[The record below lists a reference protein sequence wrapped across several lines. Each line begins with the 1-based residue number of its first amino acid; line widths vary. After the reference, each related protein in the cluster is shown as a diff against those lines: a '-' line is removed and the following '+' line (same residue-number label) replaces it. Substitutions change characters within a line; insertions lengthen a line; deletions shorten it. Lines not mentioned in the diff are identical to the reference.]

1 MQGCLSSALF
11 GLLLYVAS
19 WFVLHSIAHCQAEP
33 SRNPLQLDLSAECA
47 PEVELRRRTL
57 TVEGA
62 PGIWFAE
69 PVAACMA
76 GQLRAVPVLIEL
88 VELYMHRAEESDA
101 MIDALKRQLELG
113 REIEDRLDASLEVAL
128 RRQREAEESRSRLS
142 RRPALWFALGV
153 VSTGALMF
161 AAGAARR

>member
-1 MQGCLSSALF
+1 MLALSIVAL
-11 GLLLYVAS
+11 LSLAPMDT
-19 WFVLHSIAHCQAEP
+19 I
-33 SRNPLQLDLSAECA
+33 DLSRECA
-47 PEVELRRRTL
+47 PEVEHRRQAL
-57 TVEGA
+57 SIDGA

-76 GQLRAVPVLIEL
+76 GRLRAVPVLVEL
-88 VELYMHRAEESDA
+88 VELYMHRATESDA

-113 REIEDRLDASLEVAL
+113 REIEARLDASLEVAL
-128 RRQREAEESRSRLS
+128 RRQREAEESRDRLS

-161 AAGAARR
+161 AASAARR

>member
-19 WFVLHSIAHCQAEP
+19 WFVLHSIAHCQSEP

-47 PEVELRRRTL
+47 PEVELRRRSL
-57 TVEGA
+57 SVEGA

-113 REIEDRLDASLEVAL
+113 REIESHLDASLEVAQ
-128 RRQREAEESRSRLS
+128 RRQREAEESRDRLS
-142 RRPALWFALGV
+142 RRPALWFV
-153 VSTGALMF
+153 VGMAT
-161 AAGAARR
+161 AAVTVIAVNAARR